1 MNKLPYMQFFPA
13 DWLIGVQFM
22 TMEERGI
29 YQTMICAN
37 WECEEIPKERLP
49 FLVGKQWNELSNE
62 IKNKFI
68 DLGETVINK
77 RVYKDVSAYE
87 EYIEKQK
94 VNGAKGGR
102 PKTQNN
108 HSNSNSN
115 SNSNTITNS
124 ISKKPSE
131 IEFLEYGL
139 AIIKQLNKN
148 PDEYEFSLKAK
159 FHSWNDEGWKTG
171 HGKPI
176 KNWKN
181 TLNNTIPHLKPI
193 YNGRTKNSKGAGIS
207 DSFAE
212 EIAQGL
218 QSK

>member
-1 MNKLPYMQFFPA
+1 MQFFPA

-49 FLVGKQWNELSNE
+49 FLVGKQWNDLSNE

-115 SNSNTITNS
+115 
-124 ISKKPSE
+124 
-131 IEFLEYGL
+131 
-139 AIIKQLNKN
+139 KN

-193 YNGRTKNSKGAGIS
+193 YNGRIKNSKGAGIS